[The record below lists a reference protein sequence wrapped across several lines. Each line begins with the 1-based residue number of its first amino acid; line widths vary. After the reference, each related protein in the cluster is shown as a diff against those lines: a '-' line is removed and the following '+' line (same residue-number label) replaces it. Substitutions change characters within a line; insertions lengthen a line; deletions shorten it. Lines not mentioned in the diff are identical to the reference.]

1 MSRCEQCEHDICDAI
16 GTCYKECPMYAAD
29 SDVSYCKCVAY
40 DFDYREDCPYF
51 VSKKEEQ

>member
-16 GTCYKECPMYAAD
+16 GTCYEECPMYATD
-29 SDVSYCKCVAY
+29 GDISYCKCVAY

-51 VSKKEEQ
+51 VNKKEEQ